1 MEERV
6 EKVKEGYKKTELGW
20 IPEEW
25 EAIILSNISSKI
37 GDGLHGTPE
46 YNINGEYHFING
58 NNLVK
63 GRVVIIQETKR
74 VSEVE
79 YLKNK
84 KELNNNTLLI
94 SLNGTIGNIAYY
106 NNEKVMLGKSSG
118 YIVLNDNINKQY
130 IYYVLNNTKT
140 MEYFLKELTGTTIKN
155 LSLNTLRKTPISL
168 PLLKEQQKIAQ
179 VLSTV
184 DSQID
189 DTDKLIE
196 KTKELKKGLMQRL
209 LSKGIGHK
217 EFKKTE
223 VGEIPV
229 EWEVIDF
236 FEFVDKIIDF
246 RGRTPKKLGL
256 EWGDGNILALSANN
270 VRMGKID
277 FQSENYFASDELY
290 EKWMLGNEL
299 EKNDLLMTMEAPLG
313 NVALVPDENK
323 YILSQRVVALKT
335 KEYINNRFMLYMIMS
350 DIVQRQLDALSTGT
364 TAKGI
369 NQKNLAKVKVIIPSL
384 KEQQKIAQIISSVDS
399 QIEEYQNKKTKL
411 EELKKGLMQQL
422 LTGGIRVI

>member
-1 MEERV
+1 M

-25 EAIILSNISSKI
+25 
-37 GDGLHGTPE
+37 D
-46 YNINGEYHFING
+46 
-58 NNLVK
+58 
-63 GRVVIIQETKR
+63 
-74 VSEVE
+74 
-79 YLKNK
+79 
-84 KELNNNTLLI
+84 
-94 SLNGTIGNIAYY
+94 
-106 NNEKVMLGKSSG
+106 
-118 YIVLNDNINKQY
+118 
-130 IYYVLNNTKT
+130 
-140 MEYFLKELTGTTIKN
+140 IKN
-155 LSLNTLRKTPISL
+155 LNEIVDICYGKSQKEVEVSNGKYKILGTGGVIGYTNSFLWDKPSVLIGRKGTIDKPQYMEEPFWTVDTLFYTKIKDNILAKWVFYYVNNIDLKKYNEATGVPSLSVGNLNFIKIITP
-168 PLLKEQQKIAQ
+168 PLKEQQKIAQ
-179 VLSTV
+179 ILSTV

-189 DTDKLIE
+189 DTDKLIK

-209 LSKGIGHK
+209 LTKGIGDR